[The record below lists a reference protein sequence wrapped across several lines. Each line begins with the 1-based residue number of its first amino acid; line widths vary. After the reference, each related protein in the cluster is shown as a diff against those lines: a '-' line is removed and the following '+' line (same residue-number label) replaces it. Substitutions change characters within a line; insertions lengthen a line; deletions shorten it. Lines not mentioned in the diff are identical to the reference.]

1 MAAAEE
7 AGEFPGIPAA
17 RFISDVPGALGG
29 RDPGALLQEL
39 QAQYQNYKMLEQRL
53 MQARQRMQT
62 KVPDI
67 QKALDMIVLL
77 MEKGEAGEGA
87 TVDFE
92 LVDHVF
98 AKAEIQECQHVSLWL
113 GANVMVEYEIGEAH
127 ALLQQ
132 NLSKAQ
138 SNLEQN
144 ERELAFVRDNVNTT
158 EVGMARVYNYDVQLR
173 RDMADLKAPEA
184 AAAA

>member
-1 MAAAEE
+1 
-7 AGEFPGIPAA
+7 
-17 RFISDVPGALGG
+17 
-29 RDPGALLQEL
+29 
-39 QAQYQNYKMLEQRL
+39 
-53 MQARQRMQT
+53 
-62 KVPDI
+62 
-67 QKALDMIVLL
+67 MIVLL

-173 RDMADLKAPEA
+173 RDMADPTAPA
-184 AAAA
+184 AAAAAEARRLPPAPCPPPPPVRPRLENSGGPDRPI

>member
-1 MAAAEE
+1 M
-7 AGEFPGIPAA
+7 
-17 RFISDVPGALGG
+17 
-29 RDPGALLQEL
+29 
-39 QAQYQNYKMLEQRL
+39 
-53 MQARQRMQT
+53 
-62 KVPDI
+62 
-67 QKALDMIVLL
+67 
-77 MEKGEAGEGA
+77 
-87 TVDFE
+87 DFE

-127 ALLQQ
+127 ELLQQ

-173 RDMADLKAPEA
+173 REMADLKAPEA

>member
-1 MAAAEE
+1 M
-7 AGEFPGIPAA
+7 
-17 RFISDVPGALGG
+17 
-29 RDPGALLQEL
+29 
-39 QAQYQNYKMLEQRL
+39 
-53 MQARQRMQT
+53 
-62 KVPDI
+62 
-67 QKALDMIVLL
+67 DMIALL

-92 LVDHVF
+92 LVDHVY
-98 AKAEIQECQHVSLWL
+98 AKAEIKECQHVSLWL

-127 ALLQQ
+127 ELLQQ

-138 SNLEQN
+138 NNLQQN
-144 ERELAFVRDNVNTT
+144 ERELAFVRDNINTT